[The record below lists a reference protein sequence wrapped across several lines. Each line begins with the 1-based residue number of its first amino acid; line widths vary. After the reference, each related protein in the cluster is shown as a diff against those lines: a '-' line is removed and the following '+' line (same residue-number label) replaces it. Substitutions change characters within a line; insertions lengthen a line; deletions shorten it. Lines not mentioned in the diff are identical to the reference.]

1 MLFSIT
7 VDFIKYIELTGVAIV
22 IESAFLILVAS
33 IDAEP
38 KYSSYGIP

>member
-1 MLFSIT
+1 MPFSIT

-22 IESAFLILVAS
+22 IESAFIISVAS
-33 IDAEP
+33 VDAEP

>member
-1 MLFSIT
+1 MLFSTTI
-7 VDFIKYIELTGVAIV
+7 DFIKYIELTGVAII

-33 IDAEP
+33 VDAEP